1 MRVRGARRKGGG
13 GGSRRGVLEGGRQCN
28 FRDVVVADD
37 AIQRKPC
44 SSLEKPLSVSTTC
57 DDAVANRL
65 GSRGRGRRVVVPLTQ
80 FQRLDSDATRPNTLT
95 ECAGPLDSRRRSR
108 EPATRALEKPPPRLL
123 RTNAAR
129 KEGHPQRI
137 PGERSVTGGLFP
149 ERISESHVCPLG
161 TRYAEDTAADAAIRR
176 CVDGTEDI
184 DEQHETAVSSCST
197 PKRQQEI
204 AARTILELTGPAP
217 YHLEDVDAYSSASLI
232 FANSSNMPSVPSHL
246 LPVLAAVMLLV
257 PSSAAQ
263 RNPLARFLWRPR
275 ISFPLDPTSPTVS
288 AVSVEVLDEAAM
300 EAHRIIIKQ
309 KAIEKSHAAKGLRV
323 SPLPVC
329 PASARHMQTRVAK
342 DKAIAMDEMAHLF
355 EETTR
360 LLSHKMK
367 MFWEDEFHG
376 LARTNLAGS
385 RLQLVRERCQQLSNH
400 VCRPGP
406 FRELDGSCNNL
417 EHPDWGA
424 AFSCM
429 RRLLPPR
436 YADGV
441 SSPRIS
447 ETGAELP
454 NPRMVSTTVHV
465 DLDRPSRDTTH
476 MLMQWG
482 QFLDHDFAL
491 APISS
496 VPGEIV
502 DLGNPN
508 DVIDC
513 CFDGDAP
520 LSSLFLVRHPADGP
534 LLRQVRRA
542 LHELPP
548 LGQVPAV
555 QPRPTAT
562 DGLSDIIRRRVPGR
576 LKFDVGR
583 RGDMILPASFHPT
596 EDKCSRPELGGPV
609 LPCGRRARERA
620 ARPDRPCTPLWLRQH
635 NLIAMRLS
643 RINPHW
649 DDERIYQEARR
660 IVIGQMQMITYNEFL
675 PLVVGKA
682 FHREFGLEVLPY
694 GYTTYNSQ
702 IDPSMLNEF
711 AGAAFR
717 FGHTILNGDFMQIDS
732 RGRIARIA
740 LQEHFFRPFE
750 FRDGLMERVIRGLAR
765 QSSQRFD
772 NFITDDVTNH
782 LYRTE
787 QRVVRPGPHL
797 PQHPARQGP
806 RNPRLHRLPQGLLRA
821 PRH

>member
-1 MRVRGARRKGGG
+1 MPTIPRMLSCA
-13 GGSRRGVLEGGRQCN
+13 
-28 FRDVVVADD
+28 VVMMLTW
-37 AIQRKPC
+37 
-44 SSLEKPLSVSTTC
+44 SL
-57 DDAVANRL
+57 
-65 GSRGRGRRVVVPLTQ
+65 
-80 FQRLDSDATRPNTLT
+80 
-95 ECAGPLDSRRRSR
+95 
-108 EPATRALEKPPPRLL
+108 LL
-123 RTNAAR
+123 
-129 KEGHPQRI
+129 
-137 PGERSVTGGLFP
+137 
-149 ERISESHVCPLG
+149 
-161 TRYAEDTAADAAIRR
+161 
-176 CVDGTEDI
+176 
-184 DEQHETAVSSCST
+184 
-197 PKRQQEI
+197 
-204 AARTILELTGPAP
+204 
-217 YHLEDVDAYSSASLI
+217 
-232 FANSSNMPSVPSHL
+232 
-246 LPVLAAVMLLV
+246 LLV
-257 PSSAAQ
+257 APSALAQ
-263 RNPLARFLWRPR
+263 GSTRSQRPLWRPR
-275 ISFPLDPTSPTVS
+275 ISFPLDPSSPTVS
-288 AVSVEVLDEAAM
+288 RVPVDMLDEAAR
-300 EAHRIIIKQ
+300 EAHRVIVKQ
-309 KAIEKSHAAKGLRV
+309 KAIEKSHAARGLRV
-323 SPLPVC
+323 APVPAC

-342 DKAIAMDEMAHLF
+342 DKAVAMDEMAHLF

-360 LLSHKMK
+360 ILSHKMK

-376 LARTNLAGS
+376 LARTDLSGS
-385 RLQLVRERCQQLSNH
+385 RLELVRERCQRLSNH
-400 VCRPGP
+400 VCRQGP
-406 FRELDGSCNNL
+406 FREADGSCNNL

-441 SSPRIS
+441 SAPRIS
-447 ETGAELP
+447 ETGGELP

-513 CFDGDAP
+513 CSTETRNSPRCFSFDIPPTDHFFGKYGEHCMNFPRSARCP
-520 LSSLFLVRHPADGP
+520 LCSLGPRQQMDSLTSFIDGSQVYGSSLDDSLK
-534 LLRQVRRA
+534 LRTLQ
-542 LHELPP
+542 
-548 LGQVPAV
+548 G
-555 QPRPTAT
+555 
-562 DGLSDIIRRRVPGR
+562 DGR

-596 EDKCSRPELGGPV
+596 EDKCSRPELGD
-609 LPCGRRARERA
+609 LCFRAGDERVNEQPGLTA
-620 ARPDRPCTPLWLRQH
+620 MHTLWLRQH
-635 NLIAMRLS
+635 NLLAMRLA

-660 IVIGQMQMITYNEFL
+660 IVIGQLQMITYSEFL

-694 GYTTYNSQ
+694 GYTTYNRQ

-711 AGAAFR
+711 AGAAYR

-732 RGRIARIA
+732 RGRVARIA

-782 LYRTE
+782 LYRLNNESFGLDLISLNIQRGRDHGVRGYTDYLKGCFGLRVTKFEHLDSAMPRPVRERLQRLYAHVNDIDLFTGGVSEYSLPGGVVGPTFGCILGIQFWRLKYGDRFYFEHGGQAGSFTPAQLTE
-787 QRVVRPGPHL
+787 LRRTTLSKIICDNSIGHEMTQREVLRTVSESNPEVPCSTLRGLNMDAWIEVPPG
-797 PQHPARQGP
+797 ATT
-806 RNPRLHRLPQGLLRA
+806 
-821 PRH
+821 